1 MEMGRRLEILLGPV
15 FELSLDQQ
23 TETVSGLHSDRPRAP
38 VWEKCLANQSEAVL
52 ASVLEQC
59 WVVRWEIK
67 MEVAW
72 ESNLV
77 SLKAKVSEKYSGT
90 RWAVMWVLELASQS
104 LKLWASLMD

>member
-1 MEMGRRLEILLGPV
+1 M
-15 FELSLDQQ
+15 
-23 TETVSGLHSDRPRAP
+23 
-38 VWEKCLANQSEAVL
+38 ANQSEAVL

-77 SLKAKVSEKYSGT
+77 SLKAKVSEQYSAT

-104 LKLWASLMD
+104 LKPWASLMD